1 MIAGIVIG
9 SIVLFLLLLLLIPV
23 KVTVTMEEELHLKL
37 GYAFLRINILPA
49 KEKPEDPEK
58 DRKKKRKKILK
69 KEAKKKKMQKQKED
83 KKKGIQPKPSFLKKL
98 QKQNGLTGLLRL
110 AGGLVKIATTTMRHI
125 FSHIVVYHLHLNLS
139 IGSENAADT
148 AVTHGKVCGFLDSC
162 AAALMPII
170 PKKKRRDI
178 KWRILPDFTSE
189 STKIYLFAQAG
200 IRPLFIFSAVFG
212 ALFRFLK
219 AYLKMRC
226 RSCAKHSYARSHH

>member
-23 KVTVTMEEELHLKL
+23 KVTATMEEELRLKL

-58 DRKKKRKKILK
+58 EREKKRKKLLK
-69 KEAKKKKMQKQKED
+69 KEAKKKKKQKEKED
-83 KKKGIQPKPSFLKKL
+83 KKKGIEPKPSFLKKL
-98 QKQNGLTGLLRL
+98 REQNGLSGLLRL
-110 AGGLVKIATTTMRHI
+110 AGGLVKIATTTLRHL
-125 FSHIVVYHLHLNLS
+125 FSHIVVYHLHLNLN
-139 IGSENAADT
+139 IGTESAADT
-148 AVTHGKVCGFLDSC
+148 AVLHGKVCAFLDSC

-200 IRPLFIFSAVFG
+200 IRPLFVFSAVFG
-212 ALFRFLK
+212 ALFRFIK
-219 AYLKMRC
+219 AYAKMRV
-226 RSCAKHSYARSHH
+226 RSYTKHNYAKSH